1 MKNILEFL
9 ADNKLQINSRN
20 KSRDAS
26 HTTSKNIS
34 EKILSK
40 AS

>member
-1 MKNILEFL
+1 M
-9 ADNKLQINSRN
+9 D

-26 HTTSKNIS
+26 HTTLKNIS

-40 AS
+40 ASKQQNVLLWFHKPIK